1 MIKGVSHI
9 AIAVRSLDETI
20 PFYRDVL
27 GLPFEGTEVV
37 PEQKVKV
44 AFFLAGPTRIELLE
58 ATTEDSPISKF
69 VAERGGGIHHL
80 ALQTDDVAAEIT
92 SMQEHQIR
100 MIDAAPR
107 GGAHHTQI
115 AFMHPKAAHGV
126 LLELTQES
134 QHLPPPSPP
143 TAAPHPKI
151 GSGVRG
157 PDATPRKSEP
167 AEGPSRGPSAG
178 GLTSLPVEGAL
189 LDIVRRPL
197 GEALPFVFPQGPR
210 PPGRHAQVDI
220 S

>member
-134 QHLPPPSPP
+134 QH
-143 TAAPHPKI
+143 
-151 GSGVRG
+151 
-157 PDATPRKSEP
+157 
-167 AEGPSRGPSAG
+167 
-178 GLTSLPVEGAL
+178 
-189 LDIVRRPL
+189 
-197 GEALPFVFPQGPR
+197 
-210 PPGRHAQVDI
+210 
-220 S
+220 